1 MVTFDSLIF
10 ALEIIGTAAFAVSGV
25 MVARERK
32 MDLFGAILLGC
43 ATAVGGGVF
52 RDLLLGITPP
62 VMFIR
67 PIYSEV
73 AVAACL
79 VQFLLEKRAER
90 RKPGEKTF
98 LRTEFLLNAADSVGL
113 AAFVVVGCRTAVNAG
128 FGGNRFL
135 TVFVGTVTGIGGGI
149 LRDMMAGQ
157 MPLIFR
163 RRVYGIAAIAGA
175 VAYTAFSD
183 GRGSVVTAAF
193 LSMAV
198 TVAIR
203 ILAIH
208 YRWNLPSFH

>member
-113 AAFVVVGCRTAVNAG
+113 AA
-128 FGGNRFL
+128 
-135 TVFVGTVTGIGGGI
+135 
-149 LRDMMAGQ
+149 
-157 MPLIFR
+157 
-163 RRVYGIAAIAGA
+163 
-175 VAYTAFSD
+175 
-183 GRGSVVTAAF
+183 
-193 LSMAV
+193 
-198 TVAIR
+198 
-203 ILAIH
+203 H
-208 YRWNLPSFH
+208 